1 LYHYRSSGEYPATVN
16 QSALRTAVS
25 EGLSRKR
32 IEQRFR
38 RNSGLII
45 AARIVTACLSLGTIP
60 VVVSR
65 LGVAAFG
72 TWEAL
77 VALASLASMF
87 QAAISGTLVWRISE
101 AYGRGD
107 AAEIRR
113 VARIGAGAVWA
124 VFLLVWP
131 LAWVLREP
139 AVRFLGISADTQQL
153 AAQMFPVVAA
163 LILLSGLSETL
174 EAVVSGCQRT
184 GLVNVV
190 GAAAHTLNYTAVI
203 VMVLLGGGLWSL
215 VAGQTIA
222 FFVRFAGATLASR
235 ASYGA
240 VSLVPVLPRRTDLSM
255 ARYSGLLMVG
265 SVAAALRDQTDKVV
279 LASLASPTWVGYYGM
294 AVRLSALV
302 MEIIRFFYLPIVTAV
317 GAMNAMGDWDGVRG
331 LYRRLMAVVSVVTGL
346 IVVLVLGL
354 ADYLIV
360 LWIGRPIPEVTP
372 LLWWLMAGSA
382 SAAMLTGPGTA
393 ICRGCGRAA
402 IETVYLAV
410 NLVLNLALT
419 VSLVLLIGP
428 IGTAVATGA
437 TWAVSSILFLVVLHR
452 RVDLPLGASRRA
464 AATALLAAMVAGVL
478 YWTSGMLGLPHTRP
492 DALWYCALLGT
503 IGGVGYFGVLVVFR
517 VVSVNGAI
525 AGLRALVRSA

>member
-1 LYHYRSSGEYPATVN
+1 MNE
-16 QSALRTAVS
+16 SARQTALS
-25 EGLSRKR
+25 EGPSRES

-38 RNSGLII
+38 TNSSLII
-45 AARIVTACLSLGTIP
+45 AARVVTAGLSLATIP

-77 VALASLASMF
+77 VAVASLTAVF
-87 QAAISGTLVWRISE
+87 QTAISGTLVWRISE
-101 AYGRGD
+101 AHGRGD

-113 VARIGAGAVWA
+113 LAQIGAGAVWA

-131 LAWVLREP
+131 LLWALREP
-139 AVRFLGISADTQQL
+139 AVRFLGTSTDTQQL
-153 AAQMFPVVAA
+153 AAQMFPVIAA
-163 LILLSGLSETL
+163 VVLLNGLSETL

-203 VMVLLGGGLWSL
+203 VIVLLGGGLWSL
-215 VAGQTIA
+215 VAGQVVA
-222 FFVRFAGATLASR
+222 FFVRFAGASWASR
-235 ASYGA
+235 ASFGS
-240 VSLVPVLPRRTDLSM
+240 VSLVPVLPRRSDVTM

-279 LASLASPTWVGYYGM
+279 LASLASPSWVGYYGI

-302 MEIIRFFYLPIVTAV
+302 MEIIRFFYLPILTAV
-317 GAMNAMGDWDGVRG
+317 GALSAMGDWEGVRRM
-331 LYRRLMAVVSVVTGL
+331 YSRLMAVVSSVTGL
-346 IVVLVLGL
+346 IVVVVLGL

-393 ICRGCGRAA
+393 ICRGCGRAG
-402 IETVYLAV
+402 IETAYLAV
-410 NLVLNLALT
+410 NLVLNLFLT

-428 IGTAVATGA
+428 IGTAVATGS

-452 RVDLPLGASRRA
+452 RVDLPLAASRRA
-464 AATALLAAMVAGVL
+464 VVTALLAATVAGIV
-478 YWTSGMLGLPHTRP
+478 YWMSRNLGLPDGRP
-492 DALWYCALLGT
+492 EALWYAALLGT
-503 IGGVGYFGVLVVFR
+503 MGAVGYLGVLVSFR
-517 VVSVNGAI
+517 LVSVSGAF
-525 AGLRALVRSA
+525 GTLRALVRRSE